1 MLKLQ
6 DYKPDYYDGVKE
18 MDKLLNAE
26 QLAFDK
32 QEADVLRLTL
42 NTFVS
47 QADSEGLSVF
57 EAQLGI
63 ETDLSEDIESRRYN
77 IQLRLL
83 PPHPITFKYLKSLVA
98 SMGIVANIQRDVITQ
113 NLATFSRD
121 EDLPVEK
128 SERLKY
134 LLNVYLPSNMTYAIN
149 TVGDVNSN
157 ALVYVGTALH
167 LTVNT
172 EVKEGELIE

>member
-83 PPHPITFKYLKSLVA
+83 PPHPITFKYLKSLI
-98 SMGIVANIQRDVITQ
+98 SSLGIPANTQRDVIAQ
-113 NLATFSRD
+113 SISTFSRYD
-121 EDLPVEK
+121 ELSPEQT
-128 SERLKY
+128 ERLKY
-134 LLNVYLPSNMTYAIN
+134 LLNVYTPANMTYNIN
-149 TVGDVNSN
+149 TVGDVTTTAN
-157 ALVYVGTALH
+157 VFIGTALH
-167 LTVNT
+167 LTINT
-172 EVKEGELIE
+172 SVKEGDLIE